1 MTTTAP
7 RFDDMI
13 ETVIERAGT
22 SPSLR
27 AVGWQQLV
35 DLLARRGG
43 DEGEVHAAY
52 SALDRWRPD
61 VPAERR
67 THSCAA
73 LVDRAV
79 PERLFHHLVADEPA
93 VASPVL
99 VGARVPD
106 DVLIASLPRLSG
118 PARSLLR
125 SRAEVSPSL
134 RRALDAYGPADR
146 ALETDARSAPE
157 VARLTDAAPAADDEE
172 HRADVSR
179 PVPIRTLVD
188 RIDQHRRRHA
198 RAKPGVRSRSVEP
211 TEEVRRFA
219 FETDRAGRVVWT
231 DAPGRGA
238 VMGLAV
244 FEAADEGGV
253 TLETAERFARRL
265 PLQRA
270 ELTLPAGSPLEGAWR
285 VDALPVFARQDG
297 RFGGYLGHAR
307 RGLVGEEPGH
317 WALSRS
323 DDFRQLVHELKTPLN
338 AIIGFSELIGE
349 ELLGPANHGFS
360 EQVADVR
367 RSGLSVLATIEDVD
381 LAARLDA
388 RQDVEDAGVADLT
401 AVVAAHLARRPG
413 APLRSR
419 LTEPRWVNVA
429 PSTVRRLASR
439 LIDGL
444 SAAVSD
450 GEILSLTVKGGKRP
464 RLRIATPRVLADLP
478 PHRLAALRVPGDV
491 STDDPLLGLEFALRL
506 ARRLAEQAGGALTAD
521 AREFTLSLPPMLQQ
535 GRERQS

>member
-1 MTTTAP
+1 MTTSAP

-13 ETVIERAGT
+13 ETVIERAGV
-22 SPSLR
+22 SASLR

-43 DEGEVHAAY
+43 DDGEVDAAY
-52 SALDRWRPD
+52 SALERWRPD

-79 PERLFHHLVADEPA
+79 PERLFHHLVADEP
-93 VASPVL
+93 VIASPVL
-99 VGARVPD
+99 VGARVGD
-106 DVLIASLPRLSG
+106 DVLIASLPRLNG
-118 PARSLLR
+118 PGRALLR
-125 SRAEVSPSL
+125 SRGDASPSL
-134 RRALDAYGPADR
+134 LRALDAYGPADR
-146 ALETDARSAPE
+146 ALETDSWAEPESAPSNDQAPAGDQE
-157 VARLTDAAPAADDEE
+157 QHGTDA
-172 HRADVSR
+172 SR

-188 RIDQHRRRHA
+188 RIDRHRRRHPG
-198 RAKPGVRSRSVEP
+198 AKTGVRSQSVEP
-211 TEEVRRFA
+211 TQEVRRFA
-219 FETDRAGRVVWT
+219 FETDRAGRLVWT

-238 VMGLAV
+238 VIGVAM
-244 FEAADEGGV
+244 FEAADECGV
-253 TLETAERFARRL
+253 TIETTDRFARRL
-265 PLQRA
+265 PLSGA
-270 ELTLPAGSPLEGAWR
+270 ELTLPSGSPLEGAWR
-285 VDALPVFARQDG
+285 VDASPVFARQDG
-297 RFGGYLGHAR
+297 RFGGYVGHAR
-307 RGLVGEEPGH
+307 RGPPSEEQGH

-323 DDFRQLVHELKTPLN
+323 TDFRQLVHELKTPLN

-349 ELLGPANHGFS
+349 QLLGPANHGFS

-388 RQDVEDAGVADLT
+388 RQDVEDEGVADLT
-401 AVVAAHLARRPG
+401 AAVAAHLARRPD
-413 APLRSR
+413 APLRPR

-429 PSTVRRLASR
+429 PLTVRRLASR

-444 SAAVSD
+444 AAAAAE

-464 RLRIATPRVLADLP
+464 RLRIATPRVLAELP

-491 STDDPLLGLEFALRL
+491 STDDPLLGLEFGLRL
-506 ARRLAEQAGGALTAD
+506 ARRFAEQAGGALTAD
-521 AREFTLSLPPMLQQ
+521 AREFTLSLPPMLHEER
-535 GRERQS
+535 GRQS